1 MRHRLMRRLRLMRSR
16 RPLRHLLLWMRC
28 SADLGRRLM
37 SRRVQVPRRLRCSRP
52 LRCRRMS
59 NVRLRRRR
67 RPVVRRCARMGR
79 SSVVLVVRRLRRR
92 LVRSVAGSR
101 SVFSCARLLIIL
113 RRAWHLV
120 LGVLVV
126 ALRRTRRIVVLCV
139 YLLVVLRRTRHIV
152 CCPRRVRRGLRPVHL
167 RYLASVESARPR
179 RRGHRWSSMVHRRK
193 LGAVIAGRL
202 LVLRLGRRSG
212 KVLSPLSSH
221 LLGCGAGLD
230 AMRTA
235 VVTDAADVDVID
247 NSLVVHVVNVCDVH
261 VIDGAIVVEIAAV
274 PVSAVVAETWI
285 AKTVVNA
292 AVKSHGWPPETW
304 VPVIQSRRKS
314 PVAGCPKEADFRCK
328 YPRSGHPIISIGA
341 PRPITRCPDV
351 AWSRAYRLCVH
362 RQWRRTNGN

>member
-1 MRHRLMRRLRLMRSR
+1 MGHRLMRSLRLMRSR

-37 SRRVQVPRRLRCSRP
+37 SRRVHVPRGLRCSRA

-79 SSVVLVVRRLRRR
+79 SSVVLAVRRLRRR

-113 RRAWHLV
+113 RRA
-120 LGVLVV
+120 
-126 ALRRTRRIVVLCV
+126 RRIVVLCV

-152 CCPRRVRRGLRPVHL
+152 CCPRRVRRSLRPVHL
-167 RYLASVESARPR
+167 RYLASVESAWPR
-179 RRGHRWSSMVHRRK
+179 RRGHRWSSMIHRRK
-193 LGAVIAGRL
+193 LGAVIASRL

-235 VVTDAADVDVID
+235 VVTDAVDVNVID

-292 AVKSHGWPPETW
+292 AVKSHGRPPETW

-351 AWSRAYRLCVH
+351 AGSRAYRLRVH